1 MPSIGTRI
9 YTAINGHSV
18 GKDEFG
24 NRYYRSR
31 RQGKNVRER
40 RWVIYKDEDEAS
52 RVPASWHGWL
62 HHSESLPPNEDITQ
76 NIKSWEKPHKPNM
89 TGTSDAYRPPGHIL
103 SGGLRKSATGDY
115 EPWRPKN

>member
-1 MPSIGTRI
+1 MANIGTKI
-9 YTAINGHSV
+9 FTWFHGEFV
-18 GKDEFG
+18 GSDESG
-24 NRYYRSR
+24 NKYYKEKRPVA
-31 RQGKNVRER
+31 GKRER

-76 NIKSWEKPHKPNM
+76 DIKSWEKPHKPNM